1 MARSKRPLSPVAEKH
16 GSKRLRLQSQ
26 EVIIIDDD
34 GVNIPPQANVERT
47 NDDSD
52 IEIIDDPAEI
62 EALRKCKG
70 KQKARVQAVAEI
82 HFTDDPMDG
91 RIQDR
96 KTLALIMQKDEE
108 LAHQLAMEWASEP
121 SPGPEAG
128 PSLREGQGSSSSA
141 THFST
146 WDDIEII
153 EAPPKDA
160 AQGITQVSKHPPMLT
175 ELNAANLE
183 VPDIKLPNPEHRLK
197 AIKQL
202 ITINRE
208 CPNCDT
214 LIPPPRMPAI
224 VEPRGRG
231 EDEIPSSIVFL
242 LHLQCPQC
250 GAAYCRG
257 CFRSVGC
264 FPKCNKPG
272 TLIICEAVECCA
284 DARAIALY
292 EALSAFDRE
301 YLADKASAETRAK
314 EMKKQSKASRVRT
327 VGPGGTGYSAG
338 FDDGYEEEY
347 DFDGDEEELFFENE
361 QFADHFA
368 GIGSQVKQAKNYAT
382 QLSTN
387 PPHQAVAGISAGGYK
402 KTSGAG
408 KGKAQVGPSLS
419 LGGFGRGSGPIF
431 TSTWG
436 AMPKHLGR
444 GAPRRQA
451 SRRKEKE
458 EATTG
463 EATADQKTIS
473 AFQLLIELL
482 PAPYS
487 DQPAVYDLLPHPALG
502 ALILTSFVPTVL
514 NQLLR
519 NDSVVDWIAR
529 SSVYHAMLTLLKR
542 MADCELTIPILV
554 GYRPQFSSPGLAAW
568 MWNEGRLEWQREEGG
583 EVEMALPLLE
593 HFKKLKK
600 QAETFLQTTRA
611 QLSDDDGDP
620 AFAEGWSLC
629 ADIVS
634 AQDNIKRA
642 MGALQQFSANNTID
656 VQASFG
662 HASSN
667 RASTSGNAGPSTRS
681 SARAFAFKGGKGKAV
696 EPAIQ
701 TSAPDMEKEYS
712 LACEKLS
719 FDYVSLANPD
729 SQNKFGGGLE
739 YSGYNFADQLRQTQN
754 ATRNPKDRIHFAKE
768 LAVMATSL
776 PPGIWVR
783 VDEVRN
789 DAMPGH
795 GQANLKHPM
804 SINYNRDASLQTV
817 RWAMVD
823 WFKEEYSN
831 GVWRDVIKSH
841 FTLRKDQIRKQID
854 AWAKDDRRMNDYHA
868 SLRSSGM
875 SGKTAIGAVYK
886 GFLGLRLPPLPVPS
900 QTSNM
905 DLVAE
910 FDAGM
915 RRVEAWPSG
924 G

>member
-34 GVNIPPQANVERT
+34 GVNIPPQTNVERT

-160 AQGITQVSKHPPMLT
+160 AQGITQVPKHPPMLT

-338 FDDGYEEEY
+338 FDDGYEEDY

-382 QLSTN
+382 QLSIN
-387 PPHQAVAGISAGGYK
+387 PPHQAVAGISAGGSK

-408 KGKAQVGPSLS
+408 KGKA
-419 LGGFGRGSGPIF
+419 
-431 TSTWG
+431 
-436 AMPKHLGR
+436 
-444 GAPRRQA
+444 
-451 SRRKEKE
+451 
-458 EATTG
+458 
-463 EATADQKTIS
+463 
-473 AFQLLIELL
+473 
-482 PAPYS
+482 
-487 DQPAVYDLLPHPALG
+487 QPAVYDLLPHPALG

-642 MGALQQFSANNTID
+642 MGALQQFSANNTTD

-681 SARAFAFKGGKGKAV
+681 SARAFASKGGKGKAV

-900 QTSNM
+900 QTPNI

>member
-1 MARSKRPLSPVAEKH
+1 MARSKRPLSPVADKH

-34 GVNIPPQANVERT
+34 GVNIPPQTNVERT
-47 NDDSD
+47 DDSD
-52 IEIIDDPAEI
+52 IEIIDDPTEI
-62 EALRKCKG
+62 EALQKCKG
-70 KQKARVQAVAEI
+70 KQKARIQAVAEI

-91 RIQDR
+91 RVQDGE
-96 KTLALIMQKDEE
+96 TLALITQKDEE

-128 PSLREGQGSSSSA
+128 LSLRSLCEGQGSSSSA
-141 THFST
+141 T

-160 AQGITQVSKHPPMLT
+160 AQGATQASKPAPVLT

-183 VPDIKLPNPEHRLK
+183 APDIKLPNPEYRLK
-197 AIKQL
+197 AIKKL

-214 LIPPPRMPAI
+214 LISPPRMPAT

-231 EDEIPSSIVFL
+231 EHEIPSSIVFL
-242 LHLQCPQC
+242 LHLQCPNKQC

-314 EMKKQSKASRVRT
+314 EMKKQPKASRVKT

-338 FDDGYEEEY
+338 FEDGYDEDY
-347 DFDGDEEELFFENE
+347 DFDGDEKELFFENE

-368 GIGSQVKQAKNYAT
+368 GIGSQVQQAKNHIA
-382 QLSTN
+382 QLSMN
-387 PPHQAVAGISAGGYK
+387 PPHQAVAGISAGGSK
-402 KTSGAG
+402 KTSGAGKG

-436 AMPKHLGR
+436 AMPKHIGR

-463 EATADQKTIS
+463 EATADQKTIN

-487 DQPAVYDLLPHPALG
+487 EQPAVYDLLPHPALG
-502 ALILTSFVPTVL
+502 ALILASFVPTVL
-514 NQLLR
+514 AQLLR

-554 GYRPQFSSPGLAAW
+554 GCRPQFSSPGLAAL
-568 MWNEGRLEWQREEGG
+568 MWNQGQLDWQREEGG

-611 QLSDDDGDP
+611 QLSDGDGDP
-620 AFAEGWSLC
+620 AFVEGWSLC

-642 MGALQQFSANNTID
+642 MGALQQFSADKATD

-662 HASSN
+662 FAPCN
-667 RASTSGNAGPSTRS
+667 GGSTSSSAGPTTRS
-681 SARAFAFKGGKGKAV
+681 STRASKGKGKAA

-701 TSAPDMEKEYS
+701 NPAPDVEKEYS

-719 FDYVSLANPD
+719 FEYVSLANPD
-729 SQNKFGGGLE
+729 TKSNLGGGLE
-739 YSGYNFADQLRQTQN
+739 YSGYNFADQLKQTQN

-823 WFKEEYSN
+823 WFKEEHSN
-831 GVWRDVIKSH
+831 GVWRDVIKCH
-841 FTLRKDQIRKQID
+841 FILRKDQIRKQID

-868 SLRSSGM
+868 SLRSSRM

-900 QTSNM
+900 QAPNM

-915 RRVEAWPSG
+915 KRVEVWPSEG
-924 G
+924 